1 MFVFAPGGGGQQP
14 PRPPEFDAGQLLG
27 RARGIFGGAGG
38 RLGGGNLGI
47 IIVAVIALIIVI
59 WAATGVYTISPGE
72 NASRRLFGAVQG
84 NPVTEEGLQW
94 WWPSPVGQRDVVLV
108 TETRRME
115 LGFRSNDAAT
125 VAPVP

>member
-1 MFVFAPGGGGQQP
+1 MFLRPAAAASSRPA
-14 PRPPEFDAGQLLG
+14 PPEFDAGQLFG
-27 RARGIFGGAGG
+27 RARNIFGGAGG

-47 IIVAVIALIIVI
+47 IIAAVIALIIVI

-72 NASRRLFGAVQG
+72 NASLRLFGAVQG
-84 NPVTEEGLQW
+84 NPITEEGLQW

-115 LGFRSNDAAT
+115 LGLPLQRSRRRHAL
-125 VAPVP
+125 P